1 MIKSACQHETSKK
14 HGRDK
19 FGQQR
24 RKCSVCGVTFIETKV
39 KLLGESR
46 LPLDR
51 AVLCLKMLLEGMS
64 IRATSRLT
72 GTDKNAI
79 IGLVTTIGPRCQRFL
94 KSRIQN
100 VPVQEVECD
109 ETWGFI
115 GMKEK
120 TRQRFHRDEEYG
132 DCYTY
137 IAMERN
143 TKCVLTWSVG
153 KRGSEQCW
161 EFIDDLR
168 FATSGRFQLS
178 TDGYTPYQSAVPLI
192 FNFNIDFSQV
202 IKRFGG
208 SSDTEAGRRY
218 SPANI
223 VSVARTTGC
232 GNPDLDRACTS
243 HSERLN
249 LSIRMQNRRMTRLT
263 NAHSKKWANHEA
275 MMGLYFAWYN
285 FCRVHSTIKTTP
297 AIAQGLTDHVWSI
310 EELLAEIAGY

>member
-1 MIKSACQHETSKK
+1 MISHVCQHETTKK

-19 FGQQR
+19 LGQQR
-24 RKCSVCGVTFIETKV
+24 YKCLACGATFIKP
-39 KLLGESR
+39 KAKILGDSR
-46 LPLDR
+46 LPVDR
-51 AVLCLKMLLEGMS
+51 AVQCLKMLLEGMS
-64 IRATSRLT
+64 IRATARLT
-72 GTDKNAI
+72 NTDKNAI
-79 IGLVTTIGPRCQRFL
+79 IGLVTTLGPRCQRFL
-94 KSRIQN
+94 KSRIKGIE
-100 VPVQEVECD
+100 VQEVECD

-120 TRQRFHRDEEYG
+120 TRQRLKHGHEFG

-143 TKCVLTWSVG
+143 TKLVLTWSLG
-153 KRGSEQCW
+153 KRGSEECW

-192 FNFNIDFSQV
+192 FQFDVDFSQV

-208 SSDTEAGRRY
+208 SSDMEAGRRY

-223 VSVARTTGC
+223 VSVSVTHGC

-249 LSIRMQNRRMTRLT
+249 LSIRMHNRRMTRLT
-263 NAHSKKWANHEA
+263 NAHSKKWENHEA
-275 MMGLYFAWYN
+275 MMALYFAWYN
-285 FCRVHSTIKTTP
+285 FCRKHSTLKTTP
-297 AIAQGLTDHVWSI
+297 AVAQGLTDHVWTI
-310 EELLAEIAGY
+310 EELLTEVATF